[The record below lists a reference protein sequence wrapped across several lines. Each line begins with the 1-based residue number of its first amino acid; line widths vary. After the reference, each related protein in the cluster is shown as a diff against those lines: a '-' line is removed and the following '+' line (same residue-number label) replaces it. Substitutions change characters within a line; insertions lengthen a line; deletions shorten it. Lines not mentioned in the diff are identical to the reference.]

1 MTLQNRRTLALVG
14 LLAPAV
20 LLLVAFLIVPS
31 FYLFR
36 MSFRELG
43 AFFELLDVFT
53 SSNYRSVFQDD
64 FYLNMLWGSVKL
76 TAIITALCLLLG
88 YPAAYHMVHA
98 RTPLYR
104 TILYAVVVSPLLISV
119 IVRSYGWIVL
129 LAQNGMVNGVL
140 VKLGVVDSPVRFLGS
155 YSSVVISSFHV
166 ILPFMILPIASAI
179 QDVDD
184 RLEKAA
190 ASMGASPFQVF
201 WRVTL
206 PLTMPGVMAG
216 TVLVISLTLGLY
228 ITPLLVGG
236 PLQPLLATGIYYVT
250 MKELNLPLGAA
261 LSFILLAFTLVV
273 VGVLGSLVRRFSRG
287 IS

>member
-1 MTLQNRRTLALVG
+1 MTLQNRRTLGLIG

-53 SSNYRSVFQDD
+53 PSNYRTAFEDD
-64 FYLNMLWGSVKL
+64 FYINMLWGSVKL
-76 TAIITALCLLLG
+76 TGMITILCLLLG

-140 VKLGVVDSPVRFLGS
+140 VKLGIVDSPVRFLGS

-261 LSFILLAFTLVV
+261 LSFILLGFTLVV
-273 VGVLGSLVRRFSRG
+273 VGVLGSFVRRFGRG